1 LAPLKPEAVSLPAD
15 GPRQVVISESFSSVI
30 RFQIQKPPADQILTD
45 LLFVNASQVVTC
57 AGPARARRGA
67 EMRDVGILKNIA
79 VAVSN
84 GRIAA
89 IGAARDLHDA
99 YAGAEVVD
107 CGGGVL
113 TPGFVD
119 SHTHAVFGKP
129 RFEEHEL
136 RAEGYDYM
144 EIAKLG
150 GGIHA
155 SVRDFRERS
164 EDELYNLAVP
174 RIQELASYGTTTLE
188 IKSGYGLTVD
198 DELKALRVIGR
209 LRDRLPL
216 RIVATWLGAHEI
228 PQEYRTSE
236 ARRGEFVDLLIKE
249 MLPKVVEQGIARFAD
264 VFCEPGVFTIEETR
278 RILKVSRSAG
288 LGLKLHADEL
298 KTCGGAEL
306 AASLEATSADHLGA
320 ISEKGIAALAKS
332 STVATLLP
340 GTMLFLGKAKQ
351 APARTLVDAGAA
363 VALATDFNPG
373 TSPTV
378 NFPLMLTL
386 GVSQLRMSL
395 AEAITAATANGAAA
409 LGLAGETGQIAPG
422 FAADLSLFAIGDI
435 RELPYW
441 YGARLCVGTW
451 QAGAPC
457 HPYETGSKLNA
468 RLPEILLPG

>member
-1 LAPLKPEAVSLPAD
+1 M
-15 GPRQVVISESFSSVI
+15 
-30 RFQIQKPPADQILTD
+30 TD
-45 LLFVNASQVVTC
+45 LLFINAAQVVTC

-67 EMRDVGILKNIA
+67 EMRDAGILRNTA
-79 VAVSN
+79 VAVSD

-89 IGAARDLHDA
+89 IGAARDLQDA
-99 YAGAEVVD
+99 YAGAELVD
-107 CGGGVL
+107 CRGGVL
-113 TPGFVD
+113 TPGLVD
-119 SHTHAVFGKP
+119 SHTHAVFGKA

-136 RAEGYDYM
+136 RAEGFDYM
-144 EIAKLG
+144 EIAEQG

-155 SVRDFRERS
+155 SVRDFRNRS
-164 EDELYNLAVP
+164 EDELYDLAVP

-188 IKSGYGLTVD
+188 IKSGYGLTVE

-209 LRDRLPL
+209 LADRLPV

-228 PQEYRTSE
+228 PQEYRSSG
-236 ARRGEFVDLLIKE
+236 ARRGEFVDLLMNE

-264 VFCEPGVFTIEETR
+264 VFCEPGVFTIDETR
-278 RILKVSRSAG
+278 RILKASLKAG

-298 KTCGGAEL
+298 KPSGGAEL
-306 AASLEATSADHLGA
+306 AAALDATSADHLGA

-332 STVATLLP
+332 ATVATLLP

-351 APARTLVDAGAA
+351 APARALIDAGAA

-395 AEAITAATANGAAA
+395 AETLTAATVNGAAA

-422 FAADLSLFAIGDI
+422 FAGDLSLFAITDV

-457 HPYETGSKLNA
+457 HPYETRSKLNA
-468 RLPEILLPG
+468 RPPEILLPG